1 MLQSSSEACKASSFS
16 ASQICEYH
24 HNVTPANIFAKE
36 QAANPAA
43 SYLHSHGQLL
53 IRCSHTT
60 CTSYLSKTYTRCSG
74 LEDQSIEHKLGG
86 AHPAL
91 ALCEHAKRT
100 NPSLLLLLSFAS
112 SLWANFQILRA
123 PIIKA
128 ISNSQHATCS
138 TILIN
143 TFQISNTM
151 QERTSVQ
158 PCTPLEAHCPCTL
171 QGRRL

>member
-1 MLQSSSEACKASSFS
+1 MLQSSPEACKASSFS
-16 ASQICEYH
+16 ASDFCEYH
-24 HNVTPANIFAKE
+24 HKVTPANIFAKE
-36 QAANPAA
+36 QAANSAA

-100 NPSLLLLLSFAS
+100 NPLLLLLAFICIQLVGKLSDTAY
-112 SLWANFQILRA
+112 
-123 PIIKA
+123 P
-128 ISNSQHATCS
+128 
-138 TILIN
+138 
-143 TFQISNTM
+143 
-151 QERTSVQ
+151 
-158 PCTPLEAHCPCTL
+158 
-171 QGRRL
+171 